1 MRYGDTDFQAA
12 MRESG
17 YSAGYYKANGR
28 QIKQDERFRKAYAE
42 TLDKSRA
49 KTEDRRERRL
59 RTLDEII
66 GKPDANDR
74 DIIAAVQGQGRMCG
88 WLSET
93 IRHET
98 TDSTLPSS
106 INLGQASIVLSTEC
120 TFLSVTNNYY
130 KPFDRQVPLSCR
142 QVRCFESFPI

>member
-1 MRYGDTDFQAA
+1 

-59 RTLDEII
+59 QTLDTII
-66 GKPDANDR
+66 EKPDANDR
-74 DIIAAVQGQGRMCG
+74 DVIAAVQVQGRMCG

-98 TDSTLPSS
+98 TERQQLLDEANRAEAARPKTS
-106 INLGQASIVLSTEC
+106 VL
-120 TFLSVTNNYY
+120 FAA
-130 KPFDRQVPLSCR
+130 
-142 QVRCFESFPI
+142 